1 MKYLSNA
8 KINLNLMI
16 SGIDDK
22 GYHLLYSVVAPID
35 LYDEILMHCYEFI
48 GIQI

>member
-16 SGIDDK
+16 TGIDDK

-35 LYDEILMHCYEFI
+35 LYDEIEKSSFF
-48 GIQI
+48 G